1 MKFEIDKQ
9 KDKTIFKLESKSL
22 DHNIAAELKAELI
35 FLQKEIDNQFIID
48 LKDVVKCDSSGLS
61 VLLLSERL
69 EREKKSTLILKN
81 VNPNVRDLM
90 KIARLDRVFDI
101 E

>member
-48 LKDVVKCDSSGLS
+48 LKDVTKCDSSGLS

-69 EREKKSTLILKN
+69 ERDKKKKLILKN
-81 VNPNVRDLM
+81 VNANVRDLM
-90 KIARLDRVFDI
+90 KIARRDREFDI
-101 E
+101 M

>member
-9 KDKTIFKLESKSL
+9 PDKTIFKLESKSL
-22 DHNIAAELKAELI
+22 DHNITADLKAELI

-48 LKDVVKCDSSGLS
+48 LKDVTKCDSSGLS

-69 EREKKSTLILKN
+69 EREKNRKLIIMN
-81 VNPNVRDLM
+81 VNAGVRDLM
-90 KIARLDRVFDI
+90 KIARLDRVFEI
-101 E
+101 K